1 MLQYDD
7 NVNMMLSWYMKC
19 NHTLNTTFLR
29 DTVVSQQIYL
39 TLTSRVYDLSN
50 LTKLILK
57 PYWSHNMTQTR
68 SNPNPN
74 N

>member
-1 MLQYDD
+1 MLQHDD
-7 NVNMMLSWYMKC
+7 NVNMMLSWCMKY
-19 NHTLNTTFLR
+19 NNTLNTTFLR
-29 DTVVSQQIYL
+29 DTVVDQNQL
-39 TLTSRVYDLSN
+39 TITSRVYDLSD
-50 LTKLILK
+50 LTQLMFK

>member
-19 NHTLNTTFLR
+19 NNTLNTTFLR
-29 DTVVSQQIYL
+29 DTVVDQNQL
-39 TLTSRVYDLSN
+39 TLTSRVYDLSD

-57 PYWSHNMTQTR
+57 PYWSQNMTQTR

-74 N
+74 T